1 MRINSYYKFVSL
13 LLILLSISSF
23 FIGFI
28 YGENS
33 AGAGS
38 LLGDFPGLWKN
49 LQTFL
54 NNDFATAIGYTTSLD
69 HENYQSSRTPLL
81 YIVHKLFNPFV
92 DSQINFIRSVFIFSL
107 ITPLLFYICLRQ
119 KFKNEDTL
127 LLILISST
135 LCLSPYFRTSSF
147 WGLEENFGIISL
159 LLTFIFLSNFYQI
172 EIKIVNFIWYF

>member
-13 LLILLSISSF
+13 VLIFLSISSF

-38 LLGDFPGLWKN
+38 LLGDFPLLWKN

-54 NNDFATAIGYTTSLD
+54 NNDFATAIGYTTNLD

-81 YIVHKLFNPFV
+81 YIFHKLFNPFV
-92 DSQINFIRSVFIFSL
+92 DNFS
-107 ITPLLFYICLRQ
+107 
-119 KFKNEDTL
+119 
-127 LLILISST
+127 
-135 LCLSPYFRTSSF
+135 
-147 WGLEENFGIISL
+147 EE
-159 LLTFIFLSNFYQI
+159 
-172 EIKIVNFIWYF
+172 